1 MIILSNGC
9 TVTTMTPFF
18 LVNMSDIIETLFPK
32 AAYNVFVPSENAVAT
47 TKTIKALQLAKDW

>member
-1 MIILSNGC
+1 
-9 TVTTMTPFF
+9 
-18 LVNMSDIIETLFPK
+18 MSDIIETLFPK